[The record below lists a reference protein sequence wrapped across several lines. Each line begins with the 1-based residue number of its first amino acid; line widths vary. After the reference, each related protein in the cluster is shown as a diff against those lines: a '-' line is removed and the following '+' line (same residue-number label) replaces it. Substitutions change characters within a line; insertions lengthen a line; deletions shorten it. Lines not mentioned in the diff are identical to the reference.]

1 MPKKKVAVALSDWL
15 VDELDTEAASAGF
28 SRSAMVEE
36 AVAEYVTRR
45 RAHARSTE
53 FRANIQTALED
64 MEHFAAEY
72 HADPETAL
80 EPSSLEKLRAIRAE
94 GGGFAR

>member
-15 VDELDTEAASAGF
+15 VDELDNQAFSAGV

-45 RAHARSTE
+45 GAHLRSAE

-64 MEHFAAEY
+64 MERFAAEY
-72 HADPETAL
+72 HSDPEAVL

-94 GGGFAR
+94 GGGLAK